1 MMIAPGMKL
10 YSTVHCLTCGED
22 LRVGNE
28 APSAFI
34 LGYCQNMNCESYMV
48 SLVIERATMTIIA
61 VTPGSYIVEGKLV
74 YPVLVDKEGVQVWP
88 KVAKKDEIERPVP
101 AGKSDAN
108 TA

>member
-10 YSTVHCLTCGED
+10 YSTIRCLTCGED

-34 LGYCQNMNCESYMV
+34 LGSCGNMNCEAYMV

-61 VTPGSYIVEGKLV
+61 ITPEIYVVDGKRV
-74 YPVLVDKEGVQVWP
+74 YPVLVDKDGAQVWP

-101 AGKSDAN
+101 AGTSDAN
-108 TA
+108 VV